1 MDCVQALHHLGEI
14 VERLELQKAVRETQK
29 KKIQV
34 RIEKNQKGPASKKKK
49 CSESDVHPSTCLRV
63 ILLYSRGDTK

>member
-29 KKIQV
+29 KKSQV

-49 CSESDVHPSTCLRV
+49 VFRERCTPFNVLACHPP
-63 ILLYSRGDTK
+63 LL